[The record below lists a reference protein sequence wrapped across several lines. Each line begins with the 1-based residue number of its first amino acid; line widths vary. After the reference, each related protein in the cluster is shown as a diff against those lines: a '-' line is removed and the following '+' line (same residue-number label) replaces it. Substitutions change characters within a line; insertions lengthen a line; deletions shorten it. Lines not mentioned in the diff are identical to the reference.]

1 MNEPKKSFLIINRKA
16 PYGNSAARDAL
27 DVALTISVFEQSLS
41 LLFMDDAVWQLLPD
55 HQAANIG
62 QKNLSANLAM
72 LEMYDIDQ
80 LYVCRTALTQR
91 GLRPE
96 QIELNITLLDAS
108 GIAALIKQ
116 QDQVLSF

>member
-1 MNEPKKSFLIINRKA
+1 MSDSKKSFLIINRKA
-16 PYGNSAARDAL
+16 PYGSSAARDAL
-27 DVALTISVFEQSLS
+27 DVALTISVFEQRLS
-41 LLFMDDAVWQLLPD
+41 LLFIEDGVLQLLPE
-55 HQAANIG
+55 HNAAAIG

-80 LYVCRTALTQR
+80 LYVCSHALQQR
-91 GLRPE
+91 GICPAD
-96 QIELNITLLDAS
+96 IKLNITLLDQR

>member
-1 MNEPKKSFLIINRKA
+1 MSATKKSFLIINRKA
-16 PYGNSAARDAL
+16 PYGSSAARDAL
-27 DVALTISVFEQSLS
+27 DVALTISVFEQPLS
-41 LLFMDDAVWQLLPD
+41 LLYMDDAVWQLLPD
-55 HQAANIG
+55 HQAGAIG

-80 LYVCRTALTQR
+80 LYVCRQALSQR
-91 GLRPE
+91 DIHPDDINLK
-96 QIELNITLLDAS
+96 ITLLDAS